1 LHQEKDVSLLVG
13 LTGGIGSG
21 KTLAASIFKNLG
33 AIIIDADI
41 LCRELVMPGQP
52 ALQEIAQRFG
62 HDILNSAGEL
72 DRKELASIVFQDANS
87 KKDLENILHPLVFAE
102 EQRFYQAICQ
112 PNPHALVIIDAALLI
127 ESGNYKNVDKVILVA
142 CDEENQIQRV
152 LKRGGF
158 NREEV
163 SDRIRSQMPLA
174 EKRKFADYII
184 ENDSTEEHL
193 RESVEKLSQK
203 LFKIAAG

>member
-1 LHQEKDVSLLVG
+1 MSMLVG

-21 KTLAASIFKNLG
+21 KTLVASIFKSLA

-52 ALQEIAQRFG
+52 ALQKIAQTFG
-62 HDILNSAGEL
+62 HDILDLSGEL
-72 DRKELASIVFQDANS
+72 DRKKLASIVFKDT
-87 KKDLENILHPLVFAE
+87 KKKQNLEKILHPLVIAE
-102 EQRFYQAICQ
+102 EQRFYSAICKKD
-112 PNPHALVIIDAALLI
+112 PHALVIIDAALLI
-127 ESGNYKNVDKVILVA
+127 ESGNYKCVDKVILVS
-142 CDEENQIQRV
+142 CDEETQIQRV

-163 SDRIRSQMPLA
+163 IDRLRSQMPLA

-184 ENDSTEEHL
+184 ENDSTEENC
-193 RESVEKLSQK
+193 RESVEKLSQN
-203 LFKIAAG
+203 LFKTAAE

>member
-1 LHQEKDVSLLVG
+1 
-13 LTGGIGSG
+13 
-21 KTLAASIFKNLG
+21 
-33 AIIIDADI
+33 
-41 LCRELVMPGQP
+41 VMPGQP
-52 ALQEIAQRFG
+52 ALQEIAQKFG
-62 HDILNSAGEL
+62 PDILDSAGEL
-72 DRKELASIVFQDANS
+72 DRKKLASIVFRDASS
-87 KKDLENILHPLVFAE
+87 KQDLENILHPLVFSE

-112 PNPHALVIIDAALLI
+112 QNPRALVIIDAALLI
-127 ESGNYKNVDKVILVA
+127 ESGNYKSVDKVILVA
-142 CDEENQIQRV
+142 CDEENQIRRV

-163 SDRIRSQMPLA
+163 SDRIRSQMPLV

-203 LFKIAAG
+203 LFEIAAGQSN